1 MLELYFIFKFYP
13 NFFVITTPTL
23 ISATNQRQRL
33 TMLLHLVG
41 QLIGKRMLDEKRL
54 FTQCGRNISRAKVLR
69 RECFTKPTASSSPQL
84 QTRNIQ
90 PLDAKIRT
98 FLTSKTKVLRQ
109 QCSTKPTASP
119 MPQLQTRT
127 VSQMHRLKLILTSK
141 G

>member
-69 RECFTKPTASSSPQL
+69 RECFTKPTASSNPQL

-90 PLDAKIRT
+90 PQMQRLELFSPVTLTYSDNNAPQNPLLPQCLNYKQEQ
-98 FLTSKTKVLRQ
+98 FLR
-109 QCSTKPTASP
+109 C
-119 MPQLQTRT
+119 
-127 VSQMHRLKLILTSK
+127 ID
-141 G
+141 